1 MTDAPPTP
9 SSPDALEVT
18 ARLVLFG
25 FPASEALA
33 RIRPRSRN
41 WRVGG
46 SIQIMAAFIAI
57 APLVALVPP
66 HAPWP
71 LGALGVGGILARRRW
86 IERFTLVTLET
97 SCPKCATPA
106 VSKPTRLRSPHT
118 ITCEG
123 CHHSSVL
130 KVPADLLS
138 SGP

>member
-1 MTDAPPTP
+1 VTDAPLT
-9 SSPDALEVT
+9 SASCDTLEVT

-41 WRVGG
+41 WRVRG
-46 SIQIMAAFIAI
+46 SIQIMATFMAI

-86 IERFTLVTLET
+86 VERFTLVTLVA
-97 SCPKCATPA
+97 SCPKCATPT
-106 VSKPTRLRSPHT
+106 VSKSTRLRSPHT
-118 ITCEG
+118 ITCEV

-130 KVPADLLS
+130 KVPADLLA
-138 SGP
+138 SGE